1 MNIDTSKIQEI
12 LGSDQVKSLLPYLLA
27 GTGGAVL
34 GGAMTGGRRE
44 GEDESRMSHL
54 GRILR
59 NAAITGGLA
68 AGSTALIR
76 KGLDSTYG
84 AVDKANPVTGSAG
97 NEGPA
102 STLARSIAFS
112 PLTAG
117 VSGAA
122 GLAATSRFP
131 GMGNGSKRRTDNL
144 GLLAKALGVDST
156 ALGEMAPDVV
166 HKKITDAQAPRNV
179 TANGATTRVTP
190 KFDIPLNTLRG
201 RAGIPFAGDSRAHRI
216 LSRIANTGPMKTFG
230 TTTGRRI
237 GRGALGL
244 AAAGLPA
251 LIGALATN
259 DPESK

>member
-44 GEDESRMSHL
+44 DEDESRMSHL

-122 GLAATSRFP
+122 GLAATDTWKSLGAGRQHISKSLAELENVTGANLG
-131 GMGNGSKRRTDNL
+131 GMGARQVAAEIQKAKDSGITSVRGLDIDKLRQQANLPSGKSIPGAILSTLVRRGPL
-144 GLLAKALGVDST
+144 ST
-156 ALGEMAPDVV
+156 F
-166 HKKITDAQAPRNV
+166 
-179 TANGATTRVTP
+179 GAT
-190 KFDIPLNTLRG
+190 
-201 RAGIPFAGDSRAHRI
+201 H
-216 LSRIANTGPMKTFG
+216 
-230 TTTGRRI
+230 GRRI

-251 LIGALATN
+251 LIGALVTN